1 MADQEKPTFLPHEY
15 IQPFKAVAKP
25 VPDVPGEWEVQ
36 FLPEMGAGMTS
47 TATFRGVSAQQDAEA
62 FAILQNT
69 KNVSDIVMELVTY
82 HAPSQGDVEKISIIR
97 FAAAKMIQ
105 AIIDNCPPSADRSA
119 AIRKV
124 REGLMTAN
132 ASIVLAGFSIQ

>member
-1 MADQEKPTFLPHEY
+1 MADKDTTTFTPHEH
-15 IQPFKAVAKP
+15 IQPFKAVARP
-25 VPDVPGEWEVQ
+25 AADQSGEWDVKFRSDLSDDE
-36 FLPEMGAGMTS
+36 S
-47 TATFRGVSAQQDAEA
+47 TATFRGLNAQQDAEA

-69 KNVSDIVMELVTY
+69 KNVSDIVMEIVTY
-82 HAPSQGDVEKISIIR
+82 HAPSVGDIEKISIVR
-97 FAAAKMIQ
+97 FTAAKMIQ

-132 ASIVLAGFSIQ
+132 ASIVLGGFAIS